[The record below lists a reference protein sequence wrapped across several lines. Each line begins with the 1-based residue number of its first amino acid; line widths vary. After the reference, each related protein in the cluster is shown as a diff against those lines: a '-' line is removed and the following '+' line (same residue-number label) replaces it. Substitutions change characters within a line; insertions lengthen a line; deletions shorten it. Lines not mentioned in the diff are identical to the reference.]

1 MNGFIGT
8 ERVVS
13 DVVDRENGSIWYRMK
28 GVDDFYFVSD
38 VMKRVDDK
46 KVACILTEKVLVGD
60 VPCRKILGFEG
71 ILGREDLPKKYI
83 EGQPAFW
90 LVPAKEAFLNQRIFD
105 GTEVILGETVKT
117 DGIDFRLPENAD
129 PRPDMG
135 GFSDVLS
142 IGDVVKDSAF
152 QNIIMW
158 LKRAGSRLVKIRQ
171 QERDAWRG
179 KETIEI

>member
-13 DVVDRENGSIWYRMK
+13 DVVNRGNGSIWYRMK

-71 ILGREDLPKKYI
+71 ILGREELPKKYL
-83 EGQPAFW
+83 EGKPRFLLANVW
-90 LVPAKEAFLNQRIFD
+90 MHRKLVN
-105 GTEVILGETVKT
+105 GVVVLG
-117 DGIDFRLPENAD
+117 RENATGPHD
-129 PRPDMG
+129 DSNLNGISFDIPTQLDG
-135 GFSDVLS
+135 WECTTHFC
-142 IGDVVKDSAF
+142 IGDVIPEKIF
-152 QNIIMW
+152 QELLTW
-158 LKRAGSRLVKIRQ
+158 LKRAGSRLAKIRK
-171 QERDAWRG
+171 QEKAAWSG